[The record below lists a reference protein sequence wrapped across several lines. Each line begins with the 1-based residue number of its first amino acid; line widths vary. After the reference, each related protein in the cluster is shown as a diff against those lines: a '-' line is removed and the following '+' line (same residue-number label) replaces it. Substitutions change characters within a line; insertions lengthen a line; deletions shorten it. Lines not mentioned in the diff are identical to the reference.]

1 MKYSFDTLIEKFQMS
16 KSKSMKNNSGNL
28 IAGVLFLMTAMLNAL
43 NIDYAAYDWLDILPA
58 ILFGIAGIL
67 SIREY
72 LKKRAEE
79 KTKNE

>member
-1 MKYSFDTLIEKFQMS
+1 
-16 KSKSMKNNSGNL
+16 MKNNSSNL
-28 IAGVLFLMTAMLNAL
+28 IAGILLLMAAILNAL
-43 NIDYAAYDWLDILPA
+43 NIDYDTYDWLDILPA

-72 LKKRAEE
+72 LKKRTAE